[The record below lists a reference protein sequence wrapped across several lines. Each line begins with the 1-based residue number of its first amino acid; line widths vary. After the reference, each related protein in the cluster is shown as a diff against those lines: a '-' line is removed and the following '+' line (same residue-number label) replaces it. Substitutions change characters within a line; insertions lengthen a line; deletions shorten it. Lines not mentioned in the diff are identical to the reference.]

1 MKQTSTKPPAAA
13 MTAIVQLLKE
23 IRSTLRE
30 LGKIEKALNVLCSVP
45 IEGKAKRRKP
55 KVSTAQRTRRT
66 KTKAAKAGYRR
77 N

>member
-1 MKQTSTKPPAAA
+1 MKQTSTTPPTAA
-13 MTAIVQLLKE
+13 MPDLVQLLKE

-55 KVSTAQRTRRT
+55 KVSKAQRARRS
-66 KTKAAKAGYRR
+66 KTKAAKTGK
-77 N
+77 